1 MAQEIG
7 ILIQNGVHLKEH
19 EYETV
24 KVFLQKGYD
33 VELIPPLQTKNA
45 HTPDVVI
52 DGRSWEM
59 KAPTGNGK
67 NTMRNI
73 MHKASRQS
81 GNIIIDLRRCKMDD
95 EKAIN
100 EIVKAFGDSKKIR
113 KVKIV
118 TKSQEIID
126 IPK

>member
-1 MAQEIG
+1 MIG
-7 ILIQNGVHLKEH
+7 KEFGH
-19 EYETV
+19 D
-24 KVFLQKGYD
+24 KGNKIYD

-73 MHKASRQS
+73 MHEASRQ
-81 GNIIIDLRRCKMDD
+81 
-95 EKAIN
+95 
-100 EIVKAFGDSKKIR
+100 
-113 KVKIV
+113 V
-118 TKSQEIID
+118 T
-126 IPK
+126 